1 MGGRQGYKTDAASDP
16 NVTIVGTFPEGSH
29 PPIVYPV
36 ALTKDSANP
45 EAIEFLG
52 FLRSDK
58 AKPFFE
64 KQGFTLLNKAG
75 SGS

>member
-1 MGGRQGYKTDAASDP
+1 
-16 NVTIVGTFPEGSH
+16 
-29 PPIVYPV
+29 V
-36 ALTKDSANP
+36 ALTKDSSNP
-45 EAIEFLG
+45 DAASFLT

-58 AKPFFE
+58 ARPFFE